1 MDMSFV
7 AHGFLEFNF
16 PNVSPIFKPY
26 CLKKS
31 NIDRVSPQVFGAIES
46 LYSFE
51 TKKDL
56 SYKSVLFIL
65 FEGKYLIQ

>member
-51 TKKDL
+51 TKKD
-56 SYKSVLFIL
+56 
-65 FEGKYLIQ
+65 